1 MKSNF
6 ELFSNIEDKKRIYRI
21 DTSETAIKLND
32 IKGKE
37 LDIKEFIIKK
47 LTTLPKYDEE
57 GKLVEDAIEKK
68 ITLLIDKE
76 DKVYATGSKFFAS
89 KLEEMV
95 NYFGMEEFTKEGF
108 RIKIVEK
115 NLAKS
120 KNKALSFELLD

>member
-47 LTTLPKYDEE
+47 ITTLPKYDED
-57 GKLVEDAIEKK
+57 GKLVEDCLEKK

-95 NYFGMEEFTKEGF
+95 NYFGIEEFTKEGF